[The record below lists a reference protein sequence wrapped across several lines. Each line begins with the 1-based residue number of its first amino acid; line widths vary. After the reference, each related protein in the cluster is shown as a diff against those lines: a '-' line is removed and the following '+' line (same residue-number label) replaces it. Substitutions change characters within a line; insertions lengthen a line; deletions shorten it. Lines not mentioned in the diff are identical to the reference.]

1 MGAATNQFET
11 AVRSAEAALGAFQKN
26 CDFRNLQVQSAHAHY
41 MEKVKVFRAAK
52 ENDPNYQKIYDGVK
66 NSAVSFFNLK
76 AKLVTEQKADNK
88 GLAPFKTATAAFENH
103 LKTRKKS
110 ITSKLRPKAFTS
122 IPKGEALIK
131 QANDVIQLWEYEL
144 KATQF

>member
-11 AVRSAEAALGAFQKN
+11 AVRNAEAALDAFHKN
-26 CDFRNLQVQSAHAHY
+26 CDFRNLQVQTAHAHY
-41 MEKVKVFRAAK
+41 LQKVKVFQAAK
-52 ENDPNYQKIYDGVK
+52 SDAPNYQQIYDGIK
-66 NSAVSFFNLK
+66 TSAGAFFDLK
-76 AKLVTEQKADNK
+76 AKLAAEQKADNK

-103 LKTRKKS
+103 LRNRKKS

-122 IPKGEALIK
+122 IPKAEALVK
-131 QANDVIQLWEYEL
+131 QANDVIQVWEYEL